1 MKTITHTT
9 PSRSKPKIAGYSA
22 LAFLGLTALALALS
36 ACDKSPEAPIE
47 PPLLAPKVAA
57 GELPPL
63 SERLPSKPLVVEPI
77 EGPGQYG
84 GSLRLHDRERR
95 AWSTNMLRLSGLFRF
110 DQTGTEVIPDIA
122 EGYEFSDDLKTLTL
136 RLRPGHRWSDGEPF
150 GADDIMFWWE
160 AYASNPAF
168 ERDPFWTFEEGE
180 MAVEKVDESTLRFV
194 FPKPYPIVIDRWGRA
209 FLSSAGPNGP
219 MLPKHYMQQF
229 HPDYNPEAETKAK
242 AEGFETWQERFEDRM
257 DPNSATDAERPSL
270 SMWIPE
276 SLGVDALTLVRNP
289 YFHQV
294 DPQGRQLPYIDR
306 VSVTIQ
312 LEAEPFMASIEAGE
326 ADFEAY
332 FIDTQDF
339 GRLSVGA
346 GAGRYQVLTA
356 TNLHSSMFTLNF
368 NRTPPEPGLQDLY
381 AERDFRLALS
391 VAIDRE
397 AMATAV
403 MGGRAK
409 PFPAL
414 PLPANSFFDPAWST
428 LNIQHD
434 PDLANT
440 LLDGLGL
447 DKRDEEDYRLKS
459 DGEKLQL
466 RIEML
471 ANEEVLE
478 PLCNVV
484 KADWQAVG
492 VFAWCGATSSASR
505 FSDGHMANQL
515 AMPVWSTG
523 RTTRILR
530 TDPRWFGFTDPQQ
543 QLWARSWTEWF
554 TTDGAIGEEPP
565 QEIKDLAA
573 LYERWVAVEAGT
585 PEYDELGREYFRYF
599 AEEIPMIGTIGLAEH
614 PIVVGPRL
622 HGVPT
627 EGLYWGSDTNFYSP
641 YQPAQWW
648 LDAGQDA
655 GAGAGAD
662 ETAGAG
668 ADETA
673 GGATDAAVDT
683 ENEGAPAAAPESTV
697 QP

>member
-1 MKTITHTT
+1 MNRRRPT
-9 PSRSKPKIAGYSA
+9 PSPIFQIS
-22 LAFLGLTALALALS
+22 LLALLILPLAG
-36 ACDKSPEAPIE
+36 CKRGDDQPIE
-47 PPLLAPKVAA
+47 PPLLAAKVEA

-63 SERLPSKPLVVEPI
+63 AERIPTTPLVIEPI
-77 EGPGQYG
+77 ESPGQYG

-110 DQTGTEVIPDIA
+110 DQSGTQVLPDIA
-122 EGYEFSDDLKTLTL
+122 EGYEFSKDLKTLTL

-150 GADDIMFWWE
+150 GADDILFWWE
-160 AYASNPAF
+160 AYANNPAF
-168 ERDPFWTFEEGE
+168 ERDPFWTFAEGE
-180 MAVEKVDESTLRFV
+180 MSVEKVDDSTVRFV
-194 FPKPYPIVIDRWGRA
+194 FPKPYPVVIDRWGRA

-219 MLPKHYMQQF
+219 MLAKHYMQQF
-229 HPDYNPEAETKAK
+229 HPDYNPEAEAK
-242 AEGFETWQERFEDRM
+242 AEEEGFKTWQERFEDRM
-257 DPNSATDAERPSL
+257 DPNSVTDSERPSL

-276 SLGVDALTLVRNP
+276 SVGVDALTLVRNP

-294 DPQGRQLPYIDR
+294 DDQGRQLPYIDR
-306 VSVTIQ
+306 LSVTIQ
-312 LEAEPFMASIEAGE
+312 LDAEPFMASIEAGE

-332 FIDTQDF
+332 FVDTKDY

-346 GAGRYQVLTA
+346 EAGRYRLLTA
-356 TNLHSSMFTLNF
+356 TDLHSSMFTLNL
-368 NRTPPEPGLQDLY
+368 NRTPPEPGLRELY

-397 AMATAV
+397 AMASAV
-403 MGGRAK
+403 FGGRAQ

-414 PLPANSFFDPAWST
+414 PLPANSFFDPAWSS
-428 LNIQHD
+428 LNIQYD
-434 PDLANT
+434 PKLAGE

-447 DKRDEEDYRLKS
+447 DKRDEEDFRLKN

-478 PLCNVV
+478 PLCNAV

-492 VFAWCGATSSASR
+492 VYAWCGATASASR
-505 FSDGHMANQL
+505 FSEGHLANQL

-573 LYERWVAVEAGT
+573 LFDRWEAVEAGT

-648 LDAGQDA
+648 LDEGAEGEAGGKSDA
-655 GAGAGAD
+655 AGDAATGAGAG
-662 ETAGAG
+662 T
-668 ADETA
+668 
-673 GGATDAAVDT
+673 
-683 ENEGAPAAAPESTV
+683 AAAGDTAVEPESTV
-697 QP
+697 AP